1 MLAAVDALVQA
12 LGARLDVTRKDEL
25 EVDGLGAAL
34 DDLTAQLGQTI
45 AELKS
50 STANSAK
57 NWRELINNYATTAS
71 LIGFHD
77 LLW

>member
-45 AELKS
+45 AELSYISWS
-50 STANSAK
+50 SRALFN
-57 NWRELINNYATTAS
+57 
-71 LIGFHD
+71 
-77 LLW
+77 